1 MGVQHEPRVFT
12 YPNVIV
18 TVEYADITDE
28 ERAKRMEEIKE
39 AAEAVLREVF
49 KAEARTKK
57 NNETYSK

>member
-49 KAEARTKK
+49 KAEARKKK